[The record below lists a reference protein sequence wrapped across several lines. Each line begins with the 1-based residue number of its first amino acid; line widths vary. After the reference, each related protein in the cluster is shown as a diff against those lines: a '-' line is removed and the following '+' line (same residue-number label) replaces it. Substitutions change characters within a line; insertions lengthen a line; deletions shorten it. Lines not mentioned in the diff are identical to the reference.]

1 MGKHTVRPPKH
12 HRSPSGG
19 KRRARQ
25 QGAGA
30 PARAD
35 VVICDKC
42 RQSFKIRPLER
53 QLEDGGEEH
62 YFACPRCGAEYVM
75 ARISARG
82 VELRAR
88 MAELRKRLEAAAGE
102 ERKALLRQV
111 AQIRWELEPEV
122 VGAKG

>member
-1 MGKHTVRPPKH
+1 MGKRKARPPRH
-12 HRSPSGG
+12 
-19 KRRARQ
+19 KRQARQ

-42 RQSFKIRPLER
+42 RQSFKIQPRER
-53 QLEDGGEEH
+53 QLEDGAYAEEH
-62 YFACPRCGAEYVM
+62 YFACPRCGAEYLM

-88 MAELRKRLEAAAGE
+88 MAEIRGKLRTAAGE
-102 ERKALLRQV
+102 ERQTLLRQ
-111 AQIRWELEPEV
+111 AEQIRWELDPEV
-122 VGAKG
+122 TGAQA